1 MLIMRD
7 KFFNVLCECAHFDR
21 NIILVTGDL
30 GFGVLDQFISNVP
43 LQFIN
48 AGVAEQNM
56 TGMAVGLALEGKIV
70 FTYSIANFPTFR
82 CLEQIRNDVLYH
94 NACVNI
100 VAVGGGL
107 SYGALGMSHHAIED
121 IAVIGALPGIRVFA
135 PCDDVETNAIVRY
148 MISDPAPTYL
158 RIDKSKVSDGASE
171 PPIPGQLRRLRF
183 GSNVAIIGY
192 GGIVVEALRAAA
204 ILEREGIFC
213 SVYSSH
219 TLKPFDRCGL
229 IEIVRT
235 HDALITIEEHVP
247 SGGLGSIVSDIFS
260 SEGEYPKRMLKM
272 CPPDKYSSTVGSQEY
287 LRHCYSLDSVSIV
300 ENCRKLI
307 KRNP

>member
-107 SYGALGMSHHAIED
+107 QRTTALSLGRRNSRGRG
-121 IAVIGALPGIRVFA
+121 VP
-135 PCDDVETNAIVRY
+135 
-148 MISDPAPTYL
+148 
-158 RIDKSKVSDGASE
+158 SDGS
-171 PPIPGQLRRLRF
+171 
-183 GSNVAIIGY
+183 
-192 GGIVVEALRAAA
+192 
-204 ILEREGIFC
+204 
-213 SVYSSH
+213 
-219 TLKPFDRCGL
+219 
-229 IEIVRT
+229 IEIEPIST
-235 HDALITIEEHVP
+235 APKP
-247 SGGLGSIVSDIFS
+247 SAASA
-260 SEGEYPKRMLKM
+260 R
-272 CPPDKYSSTVGSQEY
+272 STMA
-287 LRHCYSLDSVSIV
+287 
-300 ENCRKLI
+300 
-307 KRNP
+307 RN